1 MEFCLNIAVIVP
13 NTQHDHPGLLPVSLH
28 GTELCHT
35 DIPLTHVFKMGS
47 FHLSQ
52 VVKGSSSSTW
62 KDSIEHREMKPVCID
77 IEKCSVEIN
86 LELDHF

>member
-1 MEFCLNIAVIVP
+1 
-13 NTQHDHPGLLPVSLH
+13 
-28 GTELCHT
+28 
-35 DIPLTHVFKMGS
+35 MGS

-62 KDSIEHREMKPVCID
+62 KDPIERKRDEAYTD
-77 IEKCSVEIN
+77 IVKCSVEIN